1 MNDPGNMLMD
11 KSLRSVFVGNIPYEA
26 TEEKLKDIFNQAGSV
41 GWCPFTSAFLSTSYF
56 LRASSFP
63 HSVEGSIA
71 LTPSLLQAGLRPGD
85 GEAEGL
91 RLLRVQGPGDC
102 AFRHEEP

>member
-63 HSVEGSIA
+63 HSVSSRGVYSPHPQPPSSWSTTGRRGSRRVTA
-71 LTPSLLQAGLRPGD
+71 SASTRTRRLRFP
-85 GEAEGL
+85 
-91 RLLRVQGPGDC
+91 P
-102 AFRHEEP
+102 